1 MYCFSTVEEF
11 SKLREAVREQL
22 TEMRVT
28 GIELFFVA
36 INEAVNNAI
45 FHGNGQ
51 DQTKKVQLTIKNL
64 HGEVRVIIR
73 DEGQGFVPAKVNK
86 EDGLRESG
94 RGMEI
99 IRHCVDQY
107 YFTSEPSEIVLVKKV
122 DISSIASEHKVV
134 KRGKLLNANQ
144 YQYCQ

>member
-45 FHGNGQ
+45 FHGNRQ
-51 DQTKKVQLTIKNL
+51 EQTKKVQLTIKNL
-64 HGEVRVIIR
+64 PGEVRVIIR
-73 DEGQGFVPAKVNK
+73 DEGRGFVSVKENK
-86 EDGLRESG
+86 EDDLRESG

-99 IRHCVDQY
+99 ISHCVDQY
-107 YFTSEPSEIVLVKKV
+107 YVTSEPSEIVLVKKV
-122 DISSIASEHKVV
+122 AISTIADEHKVV
-134 KRGKLLNANQ
+134 KRGKLLNANR